1 MDNLRPGMAFLCR
14 LRFAHD
20 IAKSEERRGI
30 GVTFGI
36 AVTQRLIIGVQDGAL
51 SAPFFIVLQGTAGTF
66 GAALTG
72 SLHVLSTIL
81 SVSCR
86 QPIRTCARMKLAPR
100 LIRFQQNTGS

>member
-36 AVTQRLIIGVQDGAL
+36 AVTQRLIVSVQDGAL
-51 SAPFFIVLQGTAGTF
+51 STPFFIVLQGTVGAF
-66 GAALTG
+66 GAAPTK
-72 SLHVLSTIL
+72 SLHPFSTIL

-86 QPIRTCARMKLAPR
+86 QPLRTCAKMRFTPC
-100 LIRFQQNTGS
+100 LICFQKKTGS